1 MPGFSACVGSYIVVG
16 MSYRIAVHPDAG
28 TLLRTLAPHVV
39 LRIGRALADLAETIA
54 SGETTDGDELHVD
67 DCVVQFVVNHAHRLL
82 EVLHVE
88 QRVALAKAFA
98 EEAAY

>member
-1 MPGFSACVGSYIVVG
+1 
-16 MSYRIAVHPDAG
+16 MSYRIQVHPEAG

-39 LRIGRALADLAETIA
+39 LRIGRALADLAEAIA
-54 SGETTDGDELHVD
+54 TGEDTDGTELHVE

-88 QRVALAKAFA
+88 QREQLEYAHADG
-98 EEAAY
+98 AAHA